1 VTSAP
6 PRHLRVVS
14 AGEATLLEKRARAWA
29 RFLRRYRPGD
39 SRRVMQGALDRLA
52 TTFSGGKL
60 TGSTF
65 PWEVLCD
72 DDLAGEVWEA
82 TYDKFA
88 FATARRDASA
98 LRVML
103 ECCWKE
109 GLLSY
114 QQLQLALRFRVHKRE
129 WTPRPGRTLTD
140 EEIARF
146 ISYDPPGSSE
156 ALRVRDRALV
166 LTMASTGARRKEISH
181 LFLEN
186 VDFADRC
193 IHLKVTKNGDPRD
206 AYLHP
211 AAVTG
216 LQKWMDVRGRRPG
229 PLLVAL
235 SRTGRPLLDRK
246 LSEHQM
252 WKVLKRRSEECGIG
266 TVTPHDMRRFVV
278 TRLLEGGHDLFVVS
292 RLVGHSDPAITALYD
307 RRPVDVLRA
316 AVTSL
321 PLGDTRAG

>member
-1 VTSAP
+1 MTSAP
-6 PRHLRVVS
+6 ARHLHVVS
-14 AGEATLLEKRARAWA
+14 ADEATVLEKRARAWA

-52 TTFSGGKL
+52 DTFSCGEF

-88 FATARRDASA
+88 YATARRDASA

-129 WTPRPGRTLTD
+129 WTPRPGRSLTD
-140 EEIARF
+140 DEIATF
-146 ISYDPPGSSE
+146 ISYDPPGASE
-156 ALRVRDRALV
+156 TLRVRDRALV

-181 LFLEN
+181 LVLDN

-193 IHLKVTKNGDPRD
+193 IHLKVTKSGDPRD

-211 AAVTG
+211 AAVAG
-216 LQKWMDVRGRRPG
+216 LEKWMDVRGRRPG

-266 TVTPHDMRRFVV
+266 AVTPHDMRRFVV
-278 TRLLEGGHDLFVVS
+278 TRLLEEGHDLLLVS
-292 RLVGHSDPAITALYD
+292 RLVGHSDPSVTKLYD
-307 RRPVDVLRA
+307 RRPIDSFRA
-316 AVTSL
+316 AIATL
-321 PLGDTRAG
+321 PLGSLQVG

>member
-1 VTSAP
+1 VKARSA
-6 PRHLRVVS
+6 RTAAS
-14 AGEATLLEKRARAWA
+14 G
-29 RFLRRYRPGD
+29 RP
-39 SRRVMQGALDRLA
+39 
-52 TTFSGGKL
+52 
-60 TGSTF
+60 
-65 PWEVLCD
+65 
-72 DDLAGEVWEA
+72 
-82 TYDKFA
+82 
-88 FATARRDASA
+88 
-98 LRVML
+98 
-103 ECCWKE
+103 
-109 GLLSY
+109 
-114 QQLQLALRFRVHKRE
+114 
-129 WTPRPGRTLTD
+129 
-140 EEIARF
+140 F
-146 ISYDPPGSSE
+146 ISYDPPGASE

-166 LTMASTGARRKEISH
+166 LTMASTGARRKEISN
-181 LFLEN
+181 LLLDN

-216 LQKWMDVRGRRPG
+216 LEMWMDVRGRRSG

-292 RLVGHSDPAITALYD
+292 RLVGHSDPSVTALYD
-307 RRPVDVLRA
+307 RRPVEVLRA
-316 AVTSL
+316 ATATL
-321 PLGDTRAG
+321 PLGTKSAG